1 MNGQNSKLKLL
12 IRLIG
17 LSGALTHPHFWLGE
31 DETFATRPLETSPSY
46 TGGLKDGDA
55 FHTSDTFPIMWR
67 SE

>member
-1 MNGQNSKLKLL
+1 MLTLH
-12 IRLIG
+12 
-17 LSGALTHPHFWLGE
+17 GAKQTTDIAGRQVVATRWLGE
-31 DETFATRPLETSPSY
+31 DATFATRPWETSQSY